1 MNWRWTMTKKADFY
15 DSYEEVFVSPKD
27 IKEGESY
34 TEARVLEVK
43 YCLDLHYC
51 STYKPTSTIEYGIK
65 DDSGNWHI
73 EVEEIDWFNKKLTN
87 DYILV
92 RLTNLYND
100 KFLNIKLTEDQNN
113 ELNLLEKILYTHKVY
128 DIEVTIDH
136 NNSLIAFDDENYWK
150 NKEFYDFLFDE
161 LFVYN
166 NEGNVDLIIDDDF
179 EKLKKYKENY
189 LVDVIK
195 DNEQEREID

>member
-1 MNWRWTMTKKADFY
+1 MTKKADFY

-34 TEARVLEVK
+34 TVARVLEGK
-43 YCLDLHYC
+43 YCVDLHYC
-51 STYKPTSTIEYGIK
+51 STYKPSATIEYGIK
-65 DDSGNWHI
+65 DDSGNWQI

>member
-1 MNWRWTMTKKADFY
+1 M
-15 DSYEEVFVSPKD
+15 
-27 IKEGESY
+27 
-34 TEARVLEVK
+34 
-43 YCLDLHYC
+43 
-51 STYKPTSTIEYGIK
+51 
-65 DDSGNWHI
+65 
-73 EVEEIDWFNKKLTN
+73 
-87 DYILV
+87 
-92 RLTNLYND
+92 
-100 KFLNIKLTEDQNN
+100 
-113 ELNLLEKILYTHKVY
+113 NLLEKILYTHKVY